1 MLVLGGAF
9 NQRCLSNKGSVKVLN
24 PRGGLALKA
33 KSFQTYKGD
42 HSSRLYPSFLEEKK
56 AQPKCLRALMLS

>member
-42 HSSRLYPSFLEEKK
+42 HSVVYIQAFLRKK
-56 AQPKCLRALMLS
+56 KLSQSVFEP